1 MNPNIYRSI
10 IRWAS
15 CSPARSK
22 RIAALCRLFPFSLF
36 LLYAGGSAC
45 VLFRLMIGWP
55 ALPLL
60 FFWLVPAVGFLAVT
74 LLRKTISSPRPF
86 ERFGFSPLIEH
97 ESGSSFP
104 SRHTACAFLI
114 SCALLYLSRMG
125 AFPIFL
131 VVLSFCLAGL
141 TALSRLLAGV
151 HFLRDLVC
159 GALLALLIS
168 WLGFAVIL
176 PPLSELH
183 LIF

>member
-10 IRWAS
+10 IQWSSR
-15 CSPARSK
+15 SPARSK

-36 LLYAGGSAC
+36 LLYTC
-45 VLFRLMIGWP
+45 VLFRLTIGWP
-55 ALPLL
+55 VLPLL

-74 LLRKTISSPRPF
+74 LLRKAISSPRPF

-131 VVLSFCLAGL
+131 VVLSFCLACL
-141 TALSRLLAGV
+141 TALSRLLAGI

-176 PPLSELH
+176 PPLSGLH